1 MEGTIACPGGE
12 GHVAVFLTCYCVLLP
27 ACRLVHLLASVLQGM
42 LGAYAGIILLLLV
55 LSAMTL
61 LNCPAGLCF
70 SGFSLNVALLVFCL
84 IPLILTTGLLLMRD
98 ICGNM
103 EQIASKAVTLKAGNS
118 SLPAAVSQ
126 FYLSDSPAN
135 GNEGLPAIIKGI
147 NADYDVEG
155 FKIRVQRSVD
165 EMLKGVTDD
174 FTLRPQVR
182 KLYRLCYSTV
192 LGAT

>member
-1 MEGTIACPGGE
+1 
-12 GHVAVFLTCYCVLLP
+12 
-27 ACRLVHLLASVLQGM
+27 M
-42 LGAYAGIILLLLV
+42 LSAYAGILLLLLV

-61 LNCPAGLCF
+61 MNCPAGLCF

-84 IPLILTTGLLLMRD
+84 IPFILTTGLLLMRD
-98 ICGNM
+98 VCGNM

-155 FKIRVQRSVD
+155 FKARVQRSVD
-165 EMLKGVTDD
+165 EMLKGVSDD
-174 FTLRPQVR
+174 FTLRPQVCDMFR
-182 KLYRLCYSTV
+182 HDV
-192 LGAT
+192 LGAAFSCDVSFKIMC